1 MDNLDDLIS
10 RKREL
15 LNEIGRLGAFR
26 RGSIIEQYLETRRK
40 DGSVVR
46 NGPYLLYSFKDKAQK
61 TVARRIQ
68 RGAEENRYRREI
80 EAFRTYEAL
89 SAELVDISH
98 RICDAMTVPAGSR
111 GEVAAEKK
119 LRNPSSKRSGAKS
132 KG

>member
-1 MDNLDDLIS
+1 MDSLYELIS

-15 LNEIGRLGAFR
+15 VVEIGRLGAFR
-26 RGSIIEQYLETRRK
+26 RGSVVEQYLETKRK

-46 NGPYLLYSFKDKAQK
+46 NGPYLLYSFKDKEQK

-68 RGAEENRYRREI
+68 RGDEENRYRREI

-98 RICDAMTVPAGSR
+98 KICDAMTASDGSQ
-111 GEVAAEKK
+111 EVHSAEKK
-119 LRNPSSKRSGAKS
+119 RRKPSSKRSAAKS
-132 KG
+132 KD